1 MLADSHRYRIST
13 KNFIKIGQAVSEE
26 YGNENS
32 IGIWSELQALCKGH
46 RFVGPLPKLKKY
58 LFSSL
63 IVVPDTTQSL
73 SHEGAPIL
81 VQLVERTNVADEA
94 LVATLGIYAEPPTM
108 DSDGYWKEIQ
118 IERTKTQEKGNT
130 INIPNSSLSVGE
142 LCFGM
147 AEWIGSTGV
156 IPRPHRKST

>member
-1 MLADSHRYRIST
+1 MMRPKLRATSVSLST
-13 KNFIKIGQAVSEE
+13 SLPETLIHHMYNVLLIT
-26 YGNENS
+26 

-130 INIPNSSLSVGE
+130 INIPLLIVLYSKTTETNSISNNR
-142 LCFGM
+142 
-147 AEWIGSTGV
+147 I
-156 IPRPHRKST
+156 